1 MCYAL
6 VHLGKTKGLG
16 KTLMYFLFSQKTEWM
31 TTTCNHALYAIVD
44 VFTQYY
50 TVLQD
55 VLLSDLYEQL
65 YWCVQQ
71 GETID
76 DIHYL
81 CSCPLGWNSI
91 L

>member
-1 MCYAL
+1 
-6 VHLGKTKGLG
+6 
-16 KTLMYFLFSQKTEWM
+16 M

-71 GETID
+71 GERTQHI
-76 DIHYL
+76 ITPPPPLSGLVRATL
-81 CSCPLGWNSI
+81 CKKGEVI
-91 L
+91 VDFA